1 VEYINQAWRETL
13 LQNDACSFDTLW
25 TLNQEN
31 WIEEPNYRRGGWSGV
46 CKATLML
53 ANGTKK
59 NVFIK
64 RQENHFYRSWKHY
77 FCNRPT
83 FEREYRNILAFKKHE
98 IPTLDLIYFAH
109 QVVDGNHRCILISS
123 ELENYKSIDDEVAL
137 ANLSFLQRKQV
148 FASLA
153 STMRLMH
160 KRYYQHSN
168 PYPKHVFVKTY
179 PNNTAGNRP
188 TESCLID
195 LEKTRRRLFARSAAI
210 KDLSI
215 FHRHLNHVSK
225 TNRLRFFLAY
235 KQEKKLST
243 KSKKII
249 RKILHKKHQK
259 EIRV

>member
-1 VEYINQAWRETL
+1 MNWQDTL
-13 LQNDACSFDTLW
+13 LQNGISSFDHLW
-25 TLNQEN
+25 TLNKDN

-64 RQENHFYRSWKHY
+64 RQENHFYRGWKH
-77 FCNRPT
+77 FFLNRPT
-83 FEREYRNILAFKKHE
+83 FEREYRNILSFKKNE

-109 QVVDGNHRCILISS
+109 KVVDGNHRCILIST
-123 ELENYKSIDDEVAL
+123 ELENYKSLDEEGML

-153 STMRLMH
+153 STLRVMH
-160 KRYYQHSN
+160 MKCYQHGN

-179 PNNTAGNRP
+179 PSNQVANGP

-243 KSKKII
+243 KSKKILA
-249 RKILHKKHQK
+249 KILHKKHQK

>member
-1 VEYINQAWRETL
+1 MEYINETWRETL
-13 LQNDACSFDTLW
+13 LQNGISSFDALW
-25 TLNQEN
+25 TLNKDH

-46 CKATLML
+46 CKATLLL

-64 RQENHFYRSWKHY
+64 RQENHFYRSWKHL
-77 FCNRPT
+77 FRNRPT
-83 FEREYRNILAFKKHE
+83 FEREYRNILSFRKNE

-109 QVVDGNHRCILISS
+109 QVVDGKHRCILISS
-123 ELENYKSIDDEVAL
+123 ELENYKSLDDEVML

-148 FASLA
+148 FESLA
-153 STMRLMH
+153 STLRTMH
-160 KRYYQHSN
+160 KRSYQHSN

-179 PNNTAGNRP
+179 PNNPAVNSP
-188 TESCLID
+188 AESCLID

-215 FHRHLNHVSK
+215 FHRHLKHVSK

-235 KQEKKLST
+235 KQEKKLSAT
-243 KSKKII
+243 SKKII
-249 RKILHKKHQK
+249 RKILLKKS
-259 EIRV
+259 